1 MAQGQP
7 AVDWKKPENNAKLF
21 AAVLALIPGTPDYK
35 KIAAVFGPS
44 VPGSAISYRLN
55 SVRKEGVAL
64 GLSPGSGSYSPVK
77 TNANAKRAAP
87 AVKKSQPKGKGNG
100 RKRGGIL
107 NDHASDDPDT
117 SVGND
122 SDEEEIAGETDDEN
136 LPTTPSPS
144 AKRQKTMGGRV
155 SKRISPRKVN
165 QADYK
170 QLDDP
175 FATMDNAKDED
186 GNNVF
191 GEPSGT
197 ESEDTYATDGSFKE
211 AEQGTAVK
219 VEEAEE
225 AEDAV

>member
-1 MAQGQP
+1 
-7 AVDWKKPENNAKLF
+7 
-21 AAVLALIPGTPDYK
+21 
-35 KIAAVFGPS
+35 
-44 VPGSAISYRLN
+44 
-55 SVRKEGVAL
+55 
-64 GLSPGSGSYSPVK
+64 
-77 TNANAKRAAP
+77 
-87 AVKKSQPKGKGNG
+87 
-100 RKRGGIL
+100 
-107 NDHASDDPDT
+107 
-117 SVGND
+117 
-122 SDEEEIAGETDDEN
+122 
-136 LPTTPSPS
+136 
-144 AKRQKTMGGRV
+144 MGGRV